1 MQSGTTA
8 RIRATF
14 GSGCGVNEDWGE
26 VRPQETHHAHVHVGF
41 VIKALQVTSW

>member
-14 GSGCGVNEDWGE
+14 GSGCGVNEDWG
-26 VRPQETHHAHVHVGF
+26 RCGLKRLITH
-41 VIKALQVTSW
+41 TSMLVSS